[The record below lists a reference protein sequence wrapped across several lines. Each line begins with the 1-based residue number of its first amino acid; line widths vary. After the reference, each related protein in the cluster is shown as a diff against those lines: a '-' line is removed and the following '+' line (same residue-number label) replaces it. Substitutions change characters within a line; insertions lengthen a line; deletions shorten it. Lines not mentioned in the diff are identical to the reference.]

1 MRERRNGKMVKCI
14 RGCFI
19 IIIIIKQMS
28 YVTELNLMRDIDF
41 FKINTSKTIMNVQSD
56 FIGIVRENKVN
67 YLGKSGR
74 VS

>member
-1 MRERRNGKMVKCI
+1 MVKCI

-41 FKINTSKTIMNVQSD
+41 F
-56 FIGIVRENKVN
+56 
-67 YLGKSGR
+67 
-74 VS
+74 